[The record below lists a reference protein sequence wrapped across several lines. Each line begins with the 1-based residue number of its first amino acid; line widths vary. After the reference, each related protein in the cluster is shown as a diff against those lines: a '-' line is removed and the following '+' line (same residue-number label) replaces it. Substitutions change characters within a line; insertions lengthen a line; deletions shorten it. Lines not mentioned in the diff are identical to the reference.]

1 MEPDLK
7 ENPMRFLIFVCNDGS
22 PFQPTPTLGDDT
34 EKWVTTYDES
44 GVRLIGDRI
53 EPQSAAKAVRV
64 RDGELLV
71 TDGPFLETKEALG
84 GFDVL
89 ECRDMDEAIEVAAAH
104 PIAKLGVI
112 EIRPFWTGD

>member
-1 MEPDLK
+1 MEPDNK
-7 ENPMRFLIFVCNDGS
+7 ETTMRFLIFVCTDG
-22 PFQPTPTLGDDT
+22 PFHPTATLGEDT
-34 EKWVTTYDES
+34 DTWVDTNDAR
-44 GVRLIGDRI
+44 GVRLMGDRLD
-53 EPQSAAKAVRV
+53 PQSAAKAVRV

>member
-1 MEPDLK
+1 
-7 ENPMRFLIFVCNDGS
+7 MRFLIFVCDDV
-22 PFQPTPTLGDDT
+22 TPIAAPSSMGEDT
-34 EKWVTTYDES
+34 DKWVTTYDEQ
-44 GVRLIGDRI
+44 GIRLLGDRVD
-53 EPQSAAKAVRV
+53 PPSKAKTVRV

-89 ECRDMDEAIEVAAAH
+89 ECRDLDEAIEVAAAH
-104 PIAKLGVI
+104 PMAKAGVL